1 MKFNQAVEIILKHEG
16 GFVNHQQDPG
26 GMTKFGITKRTYPH
40 LDIFNL
46 TMEQAIEIYRED
58 FWNRLKLENFPPQM
72 RLIVF
77 DCAVNQGPGAAI
89 GLLQA
94 ALGVKVDGA
103 LGPDTFNA
111 MAQANTNKLVNT
123 YARLRFN
130 RYVDNPKFQFFG
142 EGWLRRLFD
151 IALQSKD
158 ID

>member
-1 MKFNQAVEIILKHEG
+1 MKFEQAVDIILKHEG
-16 GFVNHQQDPG
+16 GAVNHSQDPG
-26 GMTKFGITKRTYPH
+26 GLTKFGISKRSYPNIDILS
-40 LDIFNL
+40 LDI
-46 TMEQAIEIYRED
+46 EGAKKIYKQD
-58 FWNRLKLENFPPQM
+58 FWDLLQLDLFPPSM

-94 ALGVKVDGA
+94 ALGVKVDGV